1 MAYIGKDLNNLGD
14 VQTLDNITFNA
25 GAGPYNLQKDSVQ
38 VTDADTDSIMIA
50 IDGVVQGGNYTVNS
64 TAGTITFDFSV
75 SSSSVCNF
83 VKLFGS
89 GVQNVPKDSSV
100 TTTKLAADAVTSS
113 KIADG
118 TIVNADINNSAAI
131 AITKLASSA
140 ITINGSA
147 VSLGGSVTVGETKPT
162 ITSTSLVILP
172 SSATSVTIAGT
183 NFASN
188 STVVPIVEAINSTG
202 GVTRASV
209 VSWASATSISATFNL
224 AQGDYRIRVENPDG
238 NAAVSTNAIL
248 QVTPAPT
255 WTTAAGSIATIA
267 NTASIGSVS
276 VAATSD
282 STVTYAK
289 QSGTYP
295 GGITMNS
302 SGVFSGTES
311 GSTSTTTYTFV
322 IRATD
327 GESQTADREFTIT
340 ISHGATGSGQFSP

>member
-25 GAGPYNLQKDSVQ
+25 GAGPYNLQKDGVQ

-162 ITSTSLVILP
+162 ISSISPSVIDNTTSTITITGTNYISVPYVDLINASTGAITQASTVSFTNATTLVITTTL
-172 SSATSVTIAGT
+172 SVDGT
-183 NFASN
+183 YY
-188 STVVPIVEAINSTG
+188 
-202 GVTRASV
+202 
-209 VSWASATSISATFNL
+209 L
-224 AQGDYRIRVENPDG
+224 RIENNDG
-238 NAAVSTNAIL
+238 NAVRSSTALLTVSDA
-248 QVTPAPT
+248 PA
-255 WTTAAGSIATIA
+255 WTTSAGSLGSFAGGS
-267 NTASIGSVS
+267 SIGTINLT
-276 VAATSD
+276 ATD
-282 STVTYAK
+282 STSMAV
-289 QSGTYP
+289 QSGSLP
-295 GGITMNS
+295 GGITLNS
-302 SGVFSGTES
+302 SAGTSTLTGTES
-311 GSTSTTTYTFV
+311 GASADTTYNFT

-327 GESQTADREFTIT
+327 AEAQTADRAFSLTFTF
-340 ISHGATGSGQFSP
+340 GASNAIQFN

>member
-162 ITSTSLVILP
+162 ITSTSLIIAP
-172 SSATSVTIAGT
+172 TTATSVTIAGT
-183 NFASN
+183 NFASS
-188 STVVPIVEAINSTG
+188 STVVPIVEAINATG

-209 VSWASATSISATFNL
+209 VSWASGNSISATFN
-224 AQGDYRIRVENPDG
+224 
-238 NAAVSTNAIL
+238 
-248 QVTPAPT
+248 
-255 WTTAAGSIATIA
+255 
-267 NTASIGSVS
+267 
-276 VAATSD
+276 
-282 STVTYAK
+282 
-289 QSGTYP
+289 
-295 GGITMNS
+295 
-302 SGVFSGTES
+302 
-311 GSTSTTTYTFV
+311 
-322 IRATD
+322 
-327 GESQTADREFTIT
+327 
-340 ISHGATGSGQFSP
+340 

>member
-1 MAYIGKDLNNLGD
+1 MAYLGKSLDQLSDITN
-14 VQTLDNITFNA
+14 LDNITFTNS
-25 GAGPYNLQKDSVQ
+25 AGPYNLQKGGVNIAN
-38 VTDADTDSIMIA
+38 ADTESILIC

-64 TAGTITFDFSV
+64 TAGTITFDFTV
-75 SSSSVCNF
+75 ASSSVCNW
-83 VKLFGS
+83 VKNLAT
-89 GVQNVPKDSSV
+89 GVELTPSDNSVTATKLATDSV
-100 TTTKLAADAVTSS
+100 TTVKVADDAITNA
-113 KIADG
+113 KIA
-118 TIVNADINNSAAI
+118 NES
-131 AITKLASSA
+131 

-147 VSLGGSVTVGETKPT
+147 VALGGSVTIGETKPT
-162 ITSTSLVILP
+162 ITSTSLVIPP

-183 NFASN
+183 NFASS

-238 NAAVSTNAIL
+238 NAVVSTNAIL
-248 QVTPAPT
+248 QSTPAPT
-255 WTTAAGSIATIA
+255 WTTAAGSIATIS
-267 NTASIGSVS
+267 NGASIGSVS

-289 QSGTYP
+289 QSGTFP
-295 GGITMNS
+295 GGITMNT

-311 GSTSTTTYTFV
+311 GSTQTTTYTFV

-340 ISHGATGSGQFSP
+340 ISHGATGGGQFN

>member
-100 TTTKLAADAVTSS
+100 TTTKLAADAVTSA

-162 ITSTSLVILP
+162 ITSTSLIIPP

-183 NFASN
+183 NFASS

-224 AQGDYRIRVENPDG
+224 ASGDYRIRVENPDG
-238 NAAVSTNAIL
+238 NAAVSANAIL
-248 QVTPAPT
+248 QASVAPT

-267 NTASIGSVS
+267 GGASIGSVS

-282 STVTYAK
+282 SAVTYAK
-289 QSGTYP
+289 TSGTLP
-295 GGITMNS
+295 GGISIASNGS
-302 SGVFSGTES
+302 FSGTES
-311 GSTSTTTYTFV
+311 GSTDTTTYSFDIT
-322 IRATD
+322 ATD
-327 GESQTADREFTIT
+327 AESQTAVRTFTIT
-340 ISHGATGSGQFSP
+340 ISHGATGGGQFN